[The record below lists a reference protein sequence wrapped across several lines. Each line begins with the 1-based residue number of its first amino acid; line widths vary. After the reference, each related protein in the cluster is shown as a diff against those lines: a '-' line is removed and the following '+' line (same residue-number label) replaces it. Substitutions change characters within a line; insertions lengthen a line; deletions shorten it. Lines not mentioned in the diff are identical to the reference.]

1 MSRVLI
7 VSNRLPIHVRARGSH
22 VEVHASVGGVA
33 TGLASVHATGDALWI
48 GWPGETD
55 ELDLDGHAELERELA
70 RRRLVGV
77 ELPGRLVKGFYEGY
91 ANGVLWPLFHSMLES
106 LPLSSDDFEL
116 YTEANQRFADAIV
129 AHARPGDRIW
139 IHDYQLLLVPAL
151 VRAKLPQAR
160 IGFFLHIPFPASPIW
175 RVLPQRAELLRGLLG
190 ADLVGFHTHDYA
202 RHFAAALLHVLG
214 LEVAVDRVR
223 WHDRSVSIGSFP
235 MGIDA
240 RGYSA
245 IAEEPEVRDETE
257 RLRTGPEK
265 LLVGID
271 RLDYTKGIPRRLL
284 ALQELLD
291 RHVEL
296 RGLVRLV
303 QVAVPSRT
311 TVQVYRAMRQTIDE
325 LVGRI
330 QGMFATASWVPVHY
344 LHRALSSREVV
355 ALYRAADVM
364 LVTPIR
370 DGMNLV
376 AKEFVAAR
384 NDEDGVL
391 VLSEFAGAAGELS
404 GALLVNPFD
413 TRAVSDAC
421 HRALTMPR
429 EERRER
435 MRAMRARVFAA
446 DADQWA
452 RGFLATL
459 ETASERSDMP
469 PAAPGPVPLEGLA
482 LAKKR
487 LVLLDYDGTLVPFD
501 IDPLRAEPDQELRE
515 LLARLAA
522 LPDTEVHLVSGRPPL
537 ELERWLAELDVGLHA
552 EHGLWTRPR
561 GAETWSMARGIEL
574 QHRRS
579 IERLLADFAERT
591 PGARVE
597 KKSVGYAWHWRA
609 ADPDFG
615 ERQAN
620 ELRLVLQ
627 ALCSNL
633 PVEVLLGNRVVEVRP
648 HGENKGTLAT
658 RLMLAASHDTRILAL
673 GDDRTD
679 EDLFAALPRD
689 SVRVHVGPGE
699 SLAPWSVPDWR
710 AARGLLAEF
719 AASVERTAGA
729 PVEPPSS
736 R

>member
-7 VSNRLPIHVRARGSH
+7 VSNRLPIHVRVRGARA
-22 VEVHASVGGVA
+22 EVQMSVGGVA
-33 TGLASVHATGDALWI
+33 TGLSSVHASGDALWI

-55 ELDLDGHAELERELA
+55 ELDEEGRAELARELA
-70 RRRLVGV
+70 SRRLVGV
-77 ELPGRLVKGFYEGY
+77 ELDARVVKGFYEGY

-106 LPLSSDDFEL
+106 LPLTNDD
-116 YTEANQRFADAIV
+116 YAQYVEANRRFADAII
-129 AHARPGDRIW
+129 AEWRPGDRIW
-139 IHDYQLLLVPAL
+139 IHDYQLILVPAL
-151 VRAKLPQAR
+151 VRERLPHAR
-160 IGFFLHIPFPASPIW
+160 IGFFLHIPFPASPLW
-175 RVLPQRAELLRGLLG
+175 RVLPEREELLRGLLG
-190 ADLVGFHTHDYA
+190 ADLIGFHTHDYV
-202 RHFAAALLHVLG
+202 RHFAAALLNVLG
-214 LEVAVDRVR
+214 VEVAVDSLR
-223 WHDRSVSIGSFP
+223 WRERQLCIGAFP

-240 RGYSA
+240 KAYSRL
-245 IAEEPEVRDETE
+245 AEEESVREETQ
-257 RLRTGPEK
+257 RLRSGPEA

-291 RHVEL
+291 RHADL
-296 RGLVRLV
+296 RGMIRLI

-311 TVQVYRAMRQTIDE
+311 TVQVYRTMRQTIDE
-325 LVGRI
+325 LVGRLH
-330 QGMFATASWVPVHY
+330 GMFATASWVPVNY

-413 TRAVSDAC
+413 PRAVSDAC

-435 MRAMRARVFAA
+435 MRAMRERVFKS
-446 DADQWA
+446 DAEHWA
-452 RGFLATL
+452 RSFLEKLGEQAATAEPRVPTEIPITEL
-459 ETASERSDMP
+459 AR
-469 PAAPGPVPLEGLA
+469 AP
-482 LAKKR
+482 KR
-487 LVLLDYDGTLVPFD
+487 LLLLDYDGTLMPFGV
-501 IDPLRAEPDQELRE
+501 DPLRTEPDEELRT
-515 LLARLAA
+515 LLAGLAA
-522 LPDTEVHLVSGRPPL
+522 ARDTEVHIVSGRPPM
-537 ELERWLAELDVGLHA
+537 ELERWLADLDLGLHA

-561 GAETWSMARGIEL
+561 GESTWTMARGLEL
-574 QHRRS
+574 LHRGS
-579 IERLLADFAERT
+579 IERLLHDFAERT

-597 KKSVGYAWHWRA
+597 KKSVGYAWHWRG

-615 ERQAN
+615 FRQAN

-633 PVEVLLGNRVVEVRP
+633 PVEVLLGNRVVEIRP

-658 RLMLAASHDTRILAL
+658 RLVSAASHESRILAL

-679 EDLFAALPRD
+679 EDLFAALPQD
-689 SVRVHVGPGE
+689 SVRVHVGPGDTV
-699 SLAPWSVPDWR
+699 AQWRVDDWR
-710 AARGLLAEF
+710 AARRLLAKLLDELD
-719 AASVERTAGA
+719 
-729 PVEPPSS
+729 S
-736 R
+736 RVD